1 MRQMMAVLQKA
12 YNYPVDIEFTTN
24 FSDQQ
29 NYRIN
34 LLQCR
39 PFQVKGNLLSVETP
53 QAIAQD
59 RILLETKG
67 PVIGSNL
74 ATTIDRMIYIVPEE
88 YSKLSIADRYAV
100 ARLVGRLTHLPV
112 PGKAPTIMLIG
123 PGRWATSSPEMGV
136 PVSFA
141 EINTVSV
148 LCEAA
153 TMHEHLVPEV
163 SLGTHFF
170 NDLVEMDMLY
180 FALYPQR
187 YDNIFKSEFFHKS
200 ENKLEQLLP
209 DATALKAVVR
219 VIDAQ
224 EKDGFSIC
232 LNADVTKQSAV
243 CYLKAVTPSEG

>member
-1 MRQMMAVLQKA
+1 
-12 YNYPVDIEFTTN
+12 
-24 FSDQQ
+24 
-29 NYRIN
+29 
-34 LLQCR
+34 
-39 PFQVKGNLLSVETP
+39 
-53 QAIAQD
+53 
-59 RILLETKG
+59 
-67 PVIGSNL
+67 
-74 ATTIDRMIYIVPEE
+74 
-88 YSKLSIADRYAV
+88 
-100 ARLVGRLTHLPV
+100 
-112 PGKAPTIMLIG
+112 
-123 PGRWATSSPEMGV
+123 
-136 PVSFA
+136 
-141 EINTVSV
+141 
-148 LCEAA
+148 
-153 TMHEHLVPEV
+153 MHEHLVPEV